1 MKQVHVWGFG
11 SCLAL
16 FALGCGS
23 SDSAPEDSTGA
34 SGTGGTGQLD
44 SSNTTKS
51 TDPDNSKQDP
61 AKLPSAEA
69 PPGVPPQG
77 CVKGFAGGALK
88 LTLDGKVPSVRLE
101 AKDGKL
107 LANDVACSDAGGHG
121 VDPASVTSLRVNG
134 DAGDNGVS
142 WTLGSGDWSGLLAG
156 PERVQLWLGEGKNSL
171 HIVGSD
177 GADHFRHGMRDP
189 DVVLDLTGSGAINV
203 VAENL
208 VALAMDL
215 GAGDDRLEDLAPPPA
230 AEGAPAEGAAPPE
243 EDPTIVPITSLS
255 VPLIA
260 DGGAGNDWI
269 VGGSGTDDLDGGPGD
284 DVLSGLGGNDSFR
297 VAEQQDGA
305 DIINGGP
312 GYDDVSYELRNEP
325 LTLNL
330 CLSNVALGC
339 SGEECSCSAP
349 SGEPGENDQIV
360 NVEDVTAGNGD
371 DIINGSDGA
380 ESLSGGPGA
389 DSLNGGGGSD
399 VLYGQTGVD
408 VLDGGS
414 DGDYCDAREGETASG
429 CEL

>member
-1 MKQVHVWGFG
+1 MKQAYVWGFG

-23 SDSAPEDSTGA
+23 SDSTPEDATPA
-34 SGTGGTGQLD
+34 SGGTGGSGQLD

-51 TDPDNSKQDP
+51 TDPDPSKEDP
-61 AKLPSAEA
+61 TKLPSAEA

-88 LTLDGKVPSVRLE
+88 LTLDAKVPSVNLE
-101 AKDGKL
+101 AEDGKL
-107 LANDVACSDAGGHG
+107 LANNVACSDAGGHD
-121 VDPASVTSLRVNG
+121 VDPASVTSLRVDG

-142 WTLGSGDWSGLLAG
+142 WALGGGDWSGLLAG
-156 PERVQLWLGEGKNSL
+156 SERVQLWLGEGKNSL
-171 HIVGSD
+171 RIVGTD
-177 GADHFRHGMRDP
+177 GADHFRHGMREP
-189 DVVLDLTGSGAINV
+189 DAVLDLTGNGTIHV

-208 VALAMDL
+208 AALAVEL

-230 AEGAPAEGAAPPE
+230 AEGAAPAE

-260 DGGAGNDWI
+260 DGGEGKDWI
-269 VGGSGTDDLDGGPGD
+269 VGGSANDNLDGGPGD
-284 DVLSGLGGNDSFR
+284 DVLSGLGGNDTFR
-297 VAEQQDGA
+297 VAAQNDGA

-312 GYDDVSYELRNEP
+312 GYDEISYELRNDP

-330 CLSNVALGC
+330 CLSEATLGC
-339 SGEECSCSAP
+339 SGEACACSAP
-349 SGEPGENDQIV
+349 SGEAGENDRIV

-371 DIINGSDGA
+371 DTINGSDGA

-389 DSLNGGGGSD
+389 DTLHGGGGSD

-408 VLDGGS
+408 VLDGGA
-414 DGDYCDAREGETASG
+414 DGDYCDTRAGETATG

>member
-1 MKQVHVWGFG
+1 MKQAFVLVG

-16 FALGCGS
+16 FAWGCGS
-23 SDSAPEDSTGA
+23 SDSAPDDSTPA
-34 SGTGGTGQLD
+34 SGTGGSGQLD
-44 SSNTTKS
+44 SSDTTKS
-51 TDPDNSKQDP
+51 TDPDPSQQDP
-61 AKLPSAEA
+61 TKLPGAEA

-77 CVKGFAGGALK
+77 CVKGFAGGALQ
-88 LTLDGKVPSVRLE
+88 LTLDGKVPSVQLE

-107 LANDVACSDAGGHG
+107 LANDVACSDAGGHD

-142 WTLGSGDWSGLLAG
+142 WALGSGDWSGLLAG

-171 HIVGSD
+171 RIIGTD
-177 GADHFRHGMRDP
+177 GADHFRHGLRDP
-189 DVVLDLTGSGAINV
+189 DVVLDLTGDGTINV

-208 VALAMDL
+208 AALAVEL
-215 GAGDDRLEDLAPPPA
+215 GAGDDRLEDLAPPA
-230 AEGAPAEGAAPPE
+230 AAEGAAPAE
-243 EDPTIVPITSLS
+243 EDPTSVPITSLS
-255 VPLIA
+255 VALIA
-260 DGGAGNDWI
+260 NGGEGNDWI
-269 VGGSGTDDLDGGPGD
+269 VGGSGSDNLDGGPGD
-284 DVLSGLGGNDSFR
+284 DVLSGLDGNDSFR
-297 VAEQQDGA
+297 ASEQLDGA

-312 GYDDVSYELRNEP
+312 GYDELSYELRNEP

-330 CLSNVALGC
+330 CLSDAALGC
-339 SGEECSCSAP
+339 SGEQCSCDAP
-349 SGEPGENDQIV
+349 SGEAGENDRIV

-371 DIINGSDGA
+371 DIINGSDAA